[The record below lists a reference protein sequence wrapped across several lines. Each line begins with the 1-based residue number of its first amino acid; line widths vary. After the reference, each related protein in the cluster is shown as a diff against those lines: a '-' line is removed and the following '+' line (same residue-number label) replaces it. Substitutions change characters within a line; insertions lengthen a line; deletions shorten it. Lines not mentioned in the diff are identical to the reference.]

1 MGSSLLRLTP
11 TQDCPPSLSHTL
23 TMKYLVFIVL
33 FASVAYAYE
42 QDAELQLAKDEDR
55 AFFFRF
61 LDELLFDDD
70 FSQSGAQRRMFR
82 DQGLLGMPMP
92 DDLRDDASF
101 TGQLYS
107 NFKEMCYSNACKF
120 GLNNL
125 LKTVSGMFGIA

>member
-1 MGSSLLRLTP
+1 MGTQSTWEFPSPTNSDTRLSSL
-11 TQDCPPSLSHTL
+11 SLTL

-61 LDELLFDDD
+61 LAELLFDDD

-101 TGQLYS
+101 TGQLLEPY
-107 NFKEMCYSNACKF
+107 
-120 GLNNL
+120 
-125 LKTVSGMFGIA
+125 